1 MLWNGTHQ
9 ANQRQEVYQ
18 HRILTTEERMDI
30 VLMSLI
36 HCSFKRNVEEVGE
49 EDMKREE

>member
-9 ANQRQEVYQ
+9 ANQRQKVYQ
-18 HRILTTEERMDI
+18 HRILATEELDI
-30 VLMSLI
+30 AFMSVI
-36 HCSFKRNVEEVGE
+36 QCSFERNVGKVGE